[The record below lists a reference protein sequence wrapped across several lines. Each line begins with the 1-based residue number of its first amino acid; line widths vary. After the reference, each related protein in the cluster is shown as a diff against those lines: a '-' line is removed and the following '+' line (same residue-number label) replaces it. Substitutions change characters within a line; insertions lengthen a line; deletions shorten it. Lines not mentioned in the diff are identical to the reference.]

1 MMTWMSLIFPGG
13 TEGDRKP
20 PVRDDSDDFY
30 TLELTGVKYDDSG
43 AYAAV
48 ASNAIGKASSRC
60 VLEVYNKNR
69 TDPAVP
75 AFVFSLP
82 PTIEAV
88 DSIVLSAQ
96 IDAYR
101 PAKVEW

>member
-1 MMTWMSLIFPGG
+1 MTLLHLFLVGG

-48 ASNAIGKASSRC
+48 ASNAIGKASTRC
-60 VLEVYNKNR
+60 VLEVFNKNR

-75 AFVFSLP
+75 TFIFGLP
-82 PTIEAV
+82 TTSKAV

-96 IDAYR
+96 IDAFR
-101 PAKVEW
+101 PVKVEW

>member
-1 MMTWMSLIFPGG
+1 MPVSRLVFAGETD
-13 TEGDRKP
+13 GDRKP
-20 PVRDDSDDFY
+20 PSRDDSDDFC

-43 AYAAV
+43 SYAAV
-48 ASNAIGKASSRC
+48 ASNAIGKASTRC
-60 VLEVYNKNR
+60 VLEVMNKNR

-75 AFVFSLP
+75 SFVFGLP
-82 PTIEAV
+82 PTTEAV

-101 PAKVEW
+101 PVKVEW